1 MILKKD
7 KALCIRAIDYSETS
21 QIVTF
26 FARDTGKISAIA
38 KGTKRRKSS
47 FGSPIEILSFGDIIF
62 SQNTRDAHAL
72 ATLTE
77 FNQLPLFGSLRG
89 NLFVLNS
96 ALLTAELL
104 NTFLHDADKHPELFD
119 SLAEFL
125 SSIQDSQSKPAALS
139 LLILFQLTLLSQTGI
154 LPVFQFCLNCKTTV
168 DDNLRQ
174 YYFSSSANGLICRDC
189 QMSFPDRIVLGPGA
203 AKCLSDFNHIK
214 QAGLETLEKVERL
227 LIHHFTEISGKRPK
241 MAKSILS

>member
-1 MILKKD
+1 MLKKD

-26 FARDTGKISAIA
+26 FTRDAGKISAIA

-47 FGSPIEILSFGDIIF
+47 FGSPIEILSFGDIVF
-62 SQNTRDAHAL
+62 SQKTKDTL

-77 FNQLPLFGSLRG
+77 FDQLPLFSSLRKD
-89 NLFVLNS
+89 LFVLNS
-96 ALLTAELL
+96 ALLAMELI
-104 NTFLHDADKHPELFD
+104 NTFLHEADKHPQLFD

-125 SSIQDSQSKPAALS
+125 TNIQNRQSKPTALS

-154 LPVFQFCLNCKTTV
+154 LPVFQFCLNCKTPIN
-168 DDNLRQ
+168 DNCQQ

-189 QMSFPDRIVLGPGA
+189 QMSFSDRIVLA
-203 AKCLSDFNHIK
+203 LDTAKCLSDFKHIK
-214 QAGLETLEKVERL
+214 QAELQTLEKIERL
-227 LIHHFTEISGKRPK
+227 LIYHFTEISGKRPK
-241 MAKSILS
+241 MARSILP

>member
-1 MILKKD
+1 MIPKKD

-26 FARDTGKISAIA
+26 FTRDTGKISAIA
-38 KGTKRRKSS
+38 KGAKRRKSS
-47 FGSPIEILSFGDIIF
+47 FGSPVEILSFGDIVF
-62 SQNTRDAHAL
+62 YQNTKDTL

-77 FNQLPLFGSLRG
+77 FDQLPVFSSLRK

-104 NTFLHDADKHPELFD
+104 NIFLHEADKHPQLFD

-125 SSIQDSQSKPAALS
+125 GNIQNCQSRPNALS

-154 LPVFQFCLNCKTTV
+154 LPVFQFCLNCKTAVT
-168 DDNLRQ
+168 DDRRQ

-189 QMSFPDRIVLGPGA
+189 QMSFPDRIALDSGT

-214 QAGLETLEKVERL
+214 QAEPETLEKIESL

-241 MAKSILS
+241 MAKSVLN